1 MQSPIPDNKIMELVQ
16 GMYKVSFHP
25 EFMLRKLFSVRDI
38 YDLKYSFRA
47 LEKVLGHII
56 DFSKDK

>member
-1 MQSPIPDNKIMELVQ
+1 
-16 GMYKVSFHP
+16 MYKVSFHP